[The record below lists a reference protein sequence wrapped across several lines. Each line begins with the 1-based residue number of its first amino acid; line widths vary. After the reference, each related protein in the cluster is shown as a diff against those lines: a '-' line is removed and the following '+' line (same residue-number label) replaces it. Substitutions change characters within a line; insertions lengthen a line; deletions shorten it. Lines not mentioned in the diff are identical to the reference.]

1 MQTKTK
7 TEKIFYRQIHKIQ
20 KCILQI
26 DIQNTNIQIAKMH
39 NADKSQNTNT
49 HDLNA
54 KKKHQKAKKARELVG
69 HAVVGEYVWN
79 HQDG

>member
-1 MQTKTK
+1 MQTNTK

-20 KCILQI
+20 KCLLQT

-49 HDLNA
+49 HESNA
-54 KKKHQKAKKARELVG
+54 KMEASKSNKKG
-69 HAVVGEYVWN
+69 N
-79 HQDG
+79 